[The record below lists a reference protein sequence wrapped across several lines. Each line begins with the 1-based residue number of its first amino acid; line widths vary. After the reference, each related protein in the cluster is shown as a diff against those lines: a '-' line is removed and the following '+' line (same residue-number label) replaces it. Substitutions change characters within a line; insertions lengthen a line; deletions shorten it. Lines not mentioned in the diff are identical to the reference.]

1 MIVYAPSL
9 IELRRTFLL
18 SSLLILYLYSAV
30 ILLKDDNIMSTMP
43 EGGVAPKEN
52 QNRAAKK
59 CSRNQRNPNPRDHD
73 VTLSKALSYVLRHA
87 APSLGLEISSDGY
100 VPVDDVLS
108 LNHPKFRDRQ
118 SGRQRY
124 SVDDVIRVVEAND
137 KQRFK
142 LEYKHAP
149 NDDNNVNGLHTEDIS
164 QPTTSITNK
173 RVLCIRAN
181 QGHSFNAGLQSN
193 QLLTPL
199 TAEELSNPDQMIVH
213 GTTQRAW
220 EYHIRIEG
228 LRRMK
233 RNHIHFATG
242 LPNNR
247 EKSPISGMR
256 SSSEIYI
263 YVSGKKCAEDE
274 IPFYTSTNG
283 VILSAGVEEKGLL
296 PLKYFDKVV
305 HASSGNVLWDNEL

>member
-1 MIVYAPSL
+1 
-9 IELRRTFLL
+9 
-18 SSLLILYLYSAV
+18 
-30 ILLKDDNIMSTMP
+30 MSTMP
-43 EGGVAPKEN
+43 EGGAAPQEN
-52 QNRAAKK
+52 QIRAAKK
-59 CSRNQRNPNPRDHD
+59 CSRNQRFGCHD

-142 LEYKHAP
+142 LEYKPAP
-149 NDDNNVNGLHTEDIS
+149 DDDNVNESHIEDTS
-164 QPTTSITNK
+164 QSTDAERTTTSITNK

-199 TAEELSNPDQMIVH
+199 TAEELSNPDQMIIH
-213 GTTQRAW
+213 GTTRRAW
-220 EYHIRIEG
+220 EDHIRIEG

-247 EKSPISGMR
+247 DKSPISGIR

-274 IPFYTSTNG
+274 IPFYTSANG

-305 HASSGNVLWDNEL
+305 HASSGKVLWDNEL

>member
-1 MIVYAPSL
+1 
-9 IELRRTFLL
+9 
-18 SSLLILYLYSAV
+18 
-30 ILLKDDNIMSTMP
+30 MP
-43 EGGVAPKEN
+43 ECGAAHQAN

-59 CSRNQRNPNPRDHD
+59 CSRNQRFEPNPRGHD

-100 VPVDDVLS
+100 VPVDDLLS

-142 LEYKHAP
+142 LEYKQPALD
-149 NDDNNVNGLHTEDIS
+149 DDNVNERT
-164 QPTTSITNK
+164 TTSITNK

-193 QLLTPL
+193 QLLTLL

-213 GTTQRAW
+213 GTTRRAW
-220 EYHIRIEG
+220 EDHIRIEG

-247 EKSPISGMR
+247 EKSPVSGMR

-274 IPFYTSTNG
+274 IPFYTSANG

-305 HASSGNVLWDNEL
+305 HASSGKVLWDNEL

>member
-1 MIVYAPSL
+1 
-9 IELRRTFLL
+9 
-18 SSLLILYLYSAV
+18 
-30 ILLKDDNIMSTMP
+30 MSTMP
-43 EGGVAPKEN
+43 EGGAAPQEN
-52 QNRAAKK
+52 QIRAAKK
-59 CSRNQRNPNPRDHD
+59 CSRNQRFGCHD

-142 LEYKHAP
+142 LEYKPAP
-149 NDDNNVNGLHTEDIS
+149 DDDNVNESHIEDTS
-164 QPTTSITNK
+164 QSTDAERTTTSITNK

-199 TAEELSNPDQMIVH
+199 TAEELSNPDQMIIH
-213 GTTQRAW
+213 GTTRRAW
-220 EYHIRIEG
+220 EDHIRIEG

-274 IPFYTSTNG
+274 IPFYTSANG

-305 HASSGNVLWDNEL
+305 HASSGKVLWDNEM

>member
-1 MIVYAPSL
+1 
-9 IELRRTFLL
+9 
-18 SSLLILYLYSAV
+18 
-30 ILLKDDNIMSTMP
+30 MSTMP
-43 EGGVAPKEN
+43 EGGAAPQES
-52 QNRAAKK
+52 QIRAVKK
-59 CSRNQRNPNPRDHD
+59 CSRNQRFKPNPRGHD
-73 VTLSKALSYVLRHA
+73 ITLSKALSYVLRHA
-87 APSLGLEISSDGY
+87 ASSLGLEISSDGY

-142 LEYKHAP
+142 LEYKPAP
-149 NDDNNVNGLHTEDIS
+149 DDDNVNESHIEDTS
-164 QPTTSITNK
+164 QSTDAERTTTSITNK

-199 TAEELSNPDQMIVH
+199 TAEELSNPDQMIIH
-213 GTTQRAW
+213 GTTRRAW
-220 EYHIRIEG
+220 EDHIRIEG

-247 EKSPISGMR
+247 EKSPISGIR

-274 IPFYTSTNG
+274 IPFYTSAND

-305 HASSGNVLWDNEL
+305 HASSGKVLWDNKL

>member
-1 MIVYAPSL
+1 
-9 IELRRTFLL
+9 
-18 SSLLILYLYSAV
+18 
-30 ILLKDDNIMSTMP
+30 MP
-43 EGGVAPKEN
+43 EGGAAPQEN
-52 QNRAAKK
+52 QIRVAKK
-59 CSRNQRNPNPRDHD
+59 CSRNQRFGCHD

-142 LEYKHAP
+142 LEYKPAP
-149 NDDNNVNGLHTEDIS
+149 DDDNVNESHIEDTS
-164 QPTTSITNK
+164 QSTDAERTTTSITNK

-199 TAEELSNPDQMIVH
+199 TAEELSNPDQMIIH
-213 GTTQRAW
+213 GTTRRAW
-220 EYHIRIEG
+220 EDHIRLEG

-274 IPFYTSTNG
+274 IPFYTSANG

-305 HASSGNVLWDNEL
+305 HASSGKVLWDNEM

>member
-1 MIVYAPSL
+1 
-9 IELRRTFLL
+9 
-18 SSLLILYLYSAV
+18 
-30 ILLKDDNIMSTMP
+30 MSTMP
-43 EGGVAPKEN
+43 EGGAAPQEN
-52 QNRAAKK
+52 QIRAVKK
-59 CSRNQRNPNPRDHD
+59 CSRNQRFEPNPRGHD
-73 VTLSKALSYVLRHA
+73 ITLSKALSYVLRHA

-124 SVDDVIRVVEAND
+124 SVDDVIRVVEVND

-142 LEYKHAP
+142 LEYKPAP
-149 NDDNNVNGLHTEDIS
+149 DDDNVNEPHIEDTSQSTDTERT
-164 QPTTSITNK
+164 TTSITNK

-199 TAEELSNPDQMIVH
+199 TAEELSNPDQMIIH
-213 GTTQRAW
+213 GTTRRAW
-220 EYHIRIEG
+220 EDHIRIEG

-274 IPFYTSTNG
+274 IPFYTSANG

-305 HASSGNVLWDNEL
+305 HASSGKVLWDNEL